1 MSLRPSSSFPARER
15 VSRVWLRVVL
25 GLCAGVGIAVAMV
38 LYLGISQRELVRDLR
53 HVLVWPLLVAAAGSL
68 VLLALQA
75 LRWWIVMRP
84 VLSLSYSQAYRA
96 LAVGYLFNVLLPAR
110 AGDLLRVQYLG
121 NRTGVSRAKLLGT
134 EIVDFCSD
142 KWGWVAAFP
151 IVCLLGAPPPAW
163 LFRALALLS
172 GSVLLAAC
180 VLALMGSRLGRTT
193 AAGTAWGPEWLRNLR
208 DGFAVQQ
215 WKRLAWLETLIAP
228 LPWLWETGVIWVAVK
243 AIGFSLTPMQ
253 AFAVLTAFNLAMVVP
268 SPANIGAFESG
279 GTVALI
285 QFQVPNAAALAFIFL
300 YHLTQVIPSMAAGA
314 LVLILEGEALF
325 GRRGV
330 LKASA
335 GRPATSTR
343 EEQERVLGQAN
354 PVHEN

>member
-1 MSLRPSSSFPARER
+1 MRRSSSLQPRER
-15 VSRVWLRVVL
+15 VRRAWLRVVL
-25 GLCAGVGIAVAMV
+25 GLCAGVGLAAAMMV
-38 LYLGISQRELVRDLR
+38 YFGISHRELMRDLQQ
-53 HVLVWPLLVAAAGSL
+53 VVVWPLLVAAAGSL
-68 VLLALQA
+68 VLLALQT
-75 LRWWIVMRP
+75 LRWWMVMRP

-172 GSVLLAAC
+172 GCVLLAAFI
-180 VLALMGSRLGRTT
+180 LALMGSRLGRTT
-193 AAGTAWGPEWLRNLR
+193 PAGAAWGPEWLRNLR

-228 LPWLWETGVIWVAVK
+228 LPWLWETGIIWVAVK
-243 AIGFSLTPMQ
+243 SIGFSLSPMQ

-300 YHLTQVIPSMAAGA
+300 YHLSQVIPSMAAGA
-314 LVLILEGEALF
+314 LVLILEGETLF

-330 LKASA
+330 LKATT
-335 GRPATSTR
+335 GRPLPSTR
-343 EEQERVLGQAN
+343 EEQERVLARAN
-354 PVHEN
+354 PAHES

>member
-1 MSLRPSSSFPARER
+1 
-15 VSRVWLRVVL
+15 
-25 GLCAGVGIAVAMV
+25 MV
-38 LYLGISQRELVRDLR
+38 LYLDISHRELVRDLQ

-75 LRWWIVMRP
+75 LRWWMVMRP

-121 NRTGVSRAKLLGT
+121 KRTGVSRAKLLGT

-142 KWGWVAAFP
+142 KWGWIAAFP
-151 IVCLLGAPPPAW
+151 IVSLLGAPPPAW

-172 GSVLLAAC
+172 GCVLLAAF
-180 VLALMGSRLGRTT
+180 VLALMGSRFGRTT

-228 LPWLWETGVIWVAVK
+228 LPWLWETGMIWLAVK
-243 AIGFSLTPMQ
+243 SIGFSLTPMQ

-279 GTVALI
+279 GTMALI

-314 LVLILEGEALF
+314 LVLILEGETLF

-330 LKASA
+330 LKAPA
-335 GRPATSTR
+335 GGRLASTR
-343 EEQERVLGQAN
+343 EEEERALGRAN
-354 PVHEN
+354 PAHES